1 MKEFDDGLLTGVI
14 LIGLQKA
21 FDTIDY
27 EILLHKLRNFES
39 TIKWFKS
46 YLSEKIFLVN
56 IENRYSDFGKISC
69 GVPQGSFL
77 GPLLFLI
84 YVNDVP
90 QAVTLNLAL

>member
-1 MKEFDDGLLTGVI
+1 MSFLTDNVLKEFDDGLLTGVI
-14 LIGLQKA
+14 LIDLQKA

-46 YLSEKIFLVN
+46 YLSEKIFLAN

-69 GVPQGSFL
+69 GVP
-77 GPLLFLI
+77 
-84 YVNDVP
+84 
-90 QAVTLNLAL
+90 